1 MRNLV
6 SPPPSTHCEQCD
18 GELLL
23 KMIEPGDPLFD
34 TELQIFVC
42 AKCGHQQARKVTH
55 DRYSAHFASKTTGG
69 NMGQGNRGWP
79 AGERPQ
85 K

>member
-6 SPPPSTHCEQCD
+6 APPPSTHCEQCG

-23 KMIEPGDPLFD
+23 KLIKPGDPIFD

-55 DRYSAHFASKTTGG
+55 DRYSAHVAS
-69 NMGQGNRGWP
+69 NAQRRSMGQ
-79 AGERPQ
+79 
-85 K
+85 

>member
-69 NMGQGNRGWP
+69 NMGQGNRAWP
-79 AGERPQ
+79 AGERSQ

>member
-6 SPPPSTHCEQCD
+6 APPPSTHCEQCH

-23 KMIEPGDPLFD
+23 KLIKPGDPVFD

-55 DRYSAHFASKTTGG
+55 DRYSAHVATSPPRRS
-69 NMGQGNRGWP
+69 MG
-79 AGERPQ
+79 

>member
-6 SPPPSTHCEQCD
+6 APPPSTHCEQCD

-23 KMIEPGDPLFD
+23 KLIKPGDPVFD

-42 AKCGHQQARKVTH
+42 AKCGHQQALKVTH
-55 DRYSAHFASKTTGG
+55 DRYSAHVASNLQRRT
-69 NMGQGNRGWP
+69 MGQ
-79 AGERPQ
+79 
-85 K
+85 

>member
-6 SPPPSTHCEQCD
+6 APPPSTHCEQCN

-23 KMIEPGDPLFD
+23 KLIEPGDPVFD
-34 TELQIFVC
+34 TELQIFIC
-42 AKCGHQQARKVTH
+42 ANCGHQQARRVIH
-55 DRYSAHFASKTTGG
+55 DRYCARIAGG
-69 NMGQGNRGWP
+69 AQLGNRGQDNHVGP
-79 AGERPQ
+79 AGDRSP